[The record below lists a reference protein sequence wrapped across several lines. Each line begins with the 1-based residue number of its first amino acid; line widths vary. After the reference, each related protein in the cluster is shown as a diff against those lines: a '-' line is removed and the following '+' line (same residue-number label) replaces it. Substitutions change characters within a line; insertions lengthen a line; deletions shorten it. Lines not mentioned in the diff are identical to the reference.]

1 MNNSILNLFYS
12 SNSSEESISMSLSP
26 SYRTILHVRTD
37 PPGISQQVISFTEVK
52 NKQQQQLG
60 CQ

>member
-1 MNNSILNLFYS
+1 MNNSILNLFNS

-37 PPGISQQVISFTEVK
+37 PPGISQQVISFNEVK
-52 NKQQQQLG
+52 NK
-60 CQ
+60 